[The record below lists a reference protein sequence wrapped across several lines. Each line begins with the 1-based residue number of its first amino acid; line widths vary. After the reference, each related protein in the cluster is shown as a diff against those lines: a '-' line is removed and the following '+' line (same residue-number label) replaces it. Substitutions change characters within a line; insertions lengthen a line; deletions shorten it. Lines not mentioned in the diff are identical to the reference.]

1 MIRSRRWRGLANSR
15 AARGLGLRNGAF
27 VFLGSLVEIKWPKAG
42 DSLRIEIEALG
53 SLEIAVSG

>member
-1 MIRSRRWRGLANSR
+1 
-15 AARGLGLRNGAF
+15 LGLRNGAF